1 MPDWTFIT
9 NHGAVLII
17 IRENEEITA
26 RAIAEEMGLT
36 ERSVFR
42 IINDLEIEGY
52 ISKTRV
58 GRSNIYQ
65 INRDVSLRRKPFRD
79 IAVGELLNV
88 LSPKQK

>member
-17 IRENEEITA
+17 IRKNEEITA
-26 RAIAEEMGLT
+26 RTIAKELGIT

-42 IINDLEIEGY
+42 IINDLVNEGY
-52 ISKTRV
+52 ICKSRV

-65 INRDVSLRRKPFRD
+65 INRDVSLRRESLRD
-79 IAVGELLNV
+79 IAVDDLLNV
-88 LSPKQK
+88 LSP